1 VDRSLRGLKLTG
13 EQFQPISVKDPTLHP
28 WRFRLRCLVDLQL
41 ATISRRLRPAI
52 SGLNGRILDVGAG
65 QAPWRAWLPVG
76 ASYQGIDVANSDDFG
91 MRKAAPDIVYYDGTI
106 MPFDDASFEGVLCIE
121 VLEHVSDPELLLTE
135 ISRVLTN
142 DGRLILTVPW
152 SARRHHIPYDFQR
165 FTRERLKILL
175 VESGFSQIEIM
186 ERGTDVGAIAN
197 KLIVMNLRW
206 LKPRASSV
214 WFFSAVVGFLCLPVT
229 AAFVLLAHA
238 SEYLDLGGSED
249 PLGYFVQATR
259 AHF

>member
-1 VDRSLRGLKLTG
+1 MTG
-13 EQFQPISVKDPTLHP
+13 EEFQPISVKDPTLHP

-41 ATISRRLRPAI
+41 ATISRCLRPAI

-65 QAPWRAWLPVG
+65 QAPWRAWLPTNT
-76 ASYQGIDVANSDDFG
+76 SYQGIDVENSDEFG
-91 MRKAAPDIVYYDGTI
+91 MSNAASDIVYYDGRV
-106 MPFDDASFEGVLCIE
+106 MPFEDGSFEGVLCVE

-135 ISRVLTN
+135 ISRVLSK
-142 DGRLILTVPW
+142 DGKLILTVPW

-175 VESGFSQIEIM
+175 VESGFNQIEIL

-197 KLIVMNLRW
+197 KLVVMNLRW
-206 LKPRASSV
+206 LKPRPSFV
-214 WFFSAVVGFLCLPVT
+214 WLFSGVVGLFCLPVT
-229 AAFVLLAHA
+229 AAFVLLAHV
-238 SEYLDLGGSED
+238 SEHLDLGGSED

-259 AHF
+259 ARF